1 MSETPVQLLAQTSKS
16 IRHSTLV
23 VELLARLCLQLHPT
37 ERRLGVVV
45 WASRLLFRVSD
56 EADRARRAERFL
68 TTVTLVI
75 PNTQVGSGLGA
86 GVQNRRNSA
95 DMDIADA
102 RNIDTHHL
110 DFGFGMWIHD

>member
-23 VELLARLCLQLHPT
+23 VELLARLCLELHPT

-56 EADRARRAERFL
+56 EADRAQRAERFL

-75 PNTQVGSGLGA
+75 PNTQVRSGLGI
-86 GVQNRRNSA
+86 GVKNRINSA
-95 DMDIADA
+95 YM
-102 RNIDTHHL
+102 HL
-110 DFGFGMWIHD
+110 SRPVVESGVGVS